1 MRVYV
6 ECYGCWLNKA
16 LADVVVQMV
25 INEGGN
31 VVNTLDEAEAAILI
45 TCAVRAESERKALER
60 LKFLSKRNLR
70 IAVTGCL
77 VNIRPYQILKTA
89 PNASLIEPGSMSKL
103 RNFLRGDYLF
113 LVRVYGKELLIPK
126 YTGDFRY
133 VLPIQAGCL
142 GACSFCVEPIVRRG
156 VISLDPE
163 IAVNMIDE
171 AVRMGAKE
179 VYLTGQDLAAYGLDL
194 GINLPDLLEEILS
207 VVEGDY
213 RIRIGMMEP
222 WLVKKF
228 VDRLSCLMKDD
239 RIYKYVHLPVQSGDE
254 EVLKIMGRKYTV
266 AEYKYIVTYLRN
278 ELKDLSIVTDIIVG
292 FPGEKWEAF
301 MNSVKL
307 IEELLFDKVHLARY
321 TFRPFT
327 PAYIMNP
334 QVPEP
339 EKKRRSR
346 ILSEISIKVA
356 AQRNSEYLNR
366 VINALVVEERPG
378 DYIVA
383 RTDTYKPVILS
394 ANSAKIGDWVKIRIK
409 SFTPFHLEGDIV
421 D

>member
-16 LADVVVQMV
+16 LADAVVQMV
-25 INEGGN
+25 VNESGN
-31 VVNTLDEAEAAILI
+31 VVNNPDEAEVAILV

-77 VNIRPYQILKTA
+77 VNIRPYQITKIA
-89 PNASLIEPGSMSKL
+89 PSASLIEPGSMSKL
-103 RNFLRGDYLF
+103 RNFLKGDDLF

-126 YTGDFRY
+126 YTGGFRY

-142 GACSFCVEPIVRRG
+142 GACSFCVEPMVRKG

-163 IAVNMIDE
+163 IVVNMVYE

-194 GINLPDLLEEILS
+194 GISLPDLLEEILS

-228 VDRLSCLMKDD
+228 VDRLARLMKDN

-254 EVLKIMGRKYTV
+254 EVLKFMGRKYTV
-266 AEYKYIVTYLRN
+266 AEYKCIVTSLRN

-307 IEELLFDKVHLARY
+307 VEELLFDKVHLARY

-334 QVPEP
+334 QISEP

-346 ILSEISIKVA
+346 ILSEISLKIA
-356 AQRNSEYLNR
+356 ARRNSEYLNR

-378 DYIVA
+378 DHIIA

-394 ANSAKIGDWVKIRIK
+394 ADSAKIGDWVKIRVRG
-409 SFTPFHLEGDIV
+409 FTPIHLEGEIV